1 MTLWWVG
8 PFFCQQIVTM
18 WARSWAQPT
27 VKHKN
32 FIQRSAAF
40 YDFKRFRM
48 RSEGPGR
55 EGSEG
60 NGLMMTGKPE
70 FLDQMTNNMTCWVI
84 FFILYDIYILPIWHI
99 WDFLKLQSSDADF
112 LYCVAE
118 IFHYFSFIYPEYYSN
133 SHLSSCRYLRGDK
146 NILFSANFSSPGLN
160 VVKVIKTIL
169 IINYKYRSN
178 F

>member
-55 EGSEG
+55 GGERRKW
-60 NGLMMTGKPE
+60 TDDE
-70 FLDQMTNNMTCWVI
+70 FLDQLSNNMTCWVI

-99 WDFLKLQSSDADF
+99 WDFLKLQSSDALPAPLSISYPILF
-112 LYCVAE
+112 HRNFPLFFSQLPR
-118 IFHYFSFIYPEYYSN
+118 IFFILNLMSISERW
-133 SHLSSCRYLRGDK
+133 CDTE
-146 NILFSANFSSPGLN
+146 NILEQSSLLL
-160 VVKVIKTIL
+160 V
-169 IINYKYRSN
+169 
-178 F
+178 